1 MGGNHQNWNYLAGI
15 LNERL
20 DERGYDAWLALYDA
34 GIRGTYLTFLL
45 TGRARLKLEFVKP
58 VAQALNLDENRLFC
72 TALEGMHQTQD
83 LPYLSEFLWR
93 MIEAFEE
100 VKLREEPKPQ
110 GEQPREEQKKTKKGK
125 KGKKR
130 KKKTD

>member
-1 MGGNHQNWNYLAGI
+1 MGGNHHNWHHLAVT
-15 LNERL
+15 LRARL
-20 DERGYDAWLALYDA
+20 DDIGSGGWHALYDA
-34 GIRGTYLTFLL
+34 GVRGTYLTFLL

-83 LPYLSEFLWR
+83 LPYLNEFLWR
-93 MIEAFEE
+93 MIESFEE
-100 VKLREEPKPQ
+100 VRPQEEH
-110 GEQPREEQKKTKKGK
+110 KKKKK
-125 KGKKR
+125 KKHKKRKQR